1 MPNSRGRRGAT
12 MRHLSKEAQ
21 NLNWLVSNFARS
33 VPGAAHAIV
42 LSADGLLMAVSE
54 RLDRARADQL
64 AAVASGLASL
74 TQGAAKIFGGGQ
86 VTQTVVEMEKGFL
99 LVMAVSDGS
108 CLAVLAA
115 PSCDIGLI
123 GYEMALLVARTGE
136 VLTPELRAELQA
148 ALPR

>member
-1 MPNSRGRRGAT
+1 

-21 NLNWLVSNFARS
+21 NLNWLVSNFAKS

-42 LSADGLLMAVSE
+42 VSADGLLMAVSE

-74 TQGAAKIFGGGQ
+74 TQGAAKLFGGGQ

>member
-1 MPNSRGRRGAT
+1 MT
-12 MRHLSKEAQ
+12 QLSKEAR

-42 LSADGLLMAVSE
+42 LSADGLLMAVSD

-74 TQGAAKIFGGGQ
+74 TQGAARIFAGGT
-86 VTQTVVEMEKGFL
+86 VTQTIVEMERGFL
-99 LVMAVSDGS
+99 LVMSVSDGS

-115 PSCDIGLI
+115 PKCDIGLI

>member
-1 MPNSRGRRGAT
+1 MTQLSR
-12 MRHLSKEAQ
+12 EAQ

-33 VPGAAHAIV
+33 VPGVAHAIV

-74 TQGAAKIFGGGQ
+74 TQGAARIFGGGN